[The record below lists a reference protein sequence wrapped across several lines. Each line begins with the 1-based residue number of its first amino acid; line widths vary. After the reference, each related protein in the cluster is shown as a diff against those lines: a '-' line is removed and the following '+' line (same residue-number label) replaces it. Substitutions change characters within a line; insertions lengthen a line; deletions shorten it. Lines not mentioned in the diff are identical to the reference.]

1 MKAAWVHDVWK
12 TSSEENVLATSK
24 QFDCHKVPIFYKLRV
39 TTTGISK
46 REKKEVEEAVKN
58 GGGSYFGEFSTGTI
72 DVVIAKRNTEETA
85 KVRAALNARKDCLSI
100 EWIQDSVKQGCA
112 LPIESYRINLHAK
125 KHTSTPEKSSNGS
138 QFNNTRASGFDVSN
152 IQFTA
157 TINETAMSNLSISS
171 DLSITRKRKSN
182 EMADENKDLSYKAA
196 FEKLNVPEAKKA
208 GSFLDGCNVSYQFI
222 SNTLQIQ

>member
-1 MKAAWVHDVWK
+1 M
-12 TSSEENVLATSK
+12 
-24 QFDCHKVPIFYKLRV
+24 QIFNETR
-39 TTTGISK
+39 
-46 REKKEVEEAVKN
+46 KKEVEDAVEN
-58 GGGSYFGEFSTGTI
+58 GGGLYFGEFSTGSI
-72 DVVIAKRNTEETA
+72 DVVIAKKNTDETA

-100 EWIQDSVKQGCA
+100 EWIHESVKQRCA

-171 DLSITRKRKSN
+171 DLSISRKRKSN
-182 EMADENKDLSYKAA
+182 DLVDENKDLSYKAA

-208 GSFLDGCNVSYQFI
+208 GSFLDGCNVRFI
-222 SNTLQIQ
+222 SIHFELEHVFF